1 MEFPKT
7 AAPADDS
14 YQSVR
19 PKVLHLFRHGSITA
33 VCVEPRLWIPDPS
46 HSALLVSGAPPHRL
60 NYRTSGR
67 TLQLCLLWSY
77 YLRHYLLI
85 CLAGGLGSLARYE
98 CSLRLQSK
106 FDRDFPLGTLFVNV
120 VGCFLFGLVWTLGE
134 EKMRFSPETRTI
146 LLSGFMGG
154 FTTFSTFGFE
164 TASYLRTGQWTAA
177 LQNISLQVFLG
188 IVAVIAGMAVAR
200 KM

>member
-1 MEFPKT
+1 MGMEFPKT

-14 YQSVR
+14 Y
-19 PKVLHLFRHGSITA
+19 
-33 VCVEPRLWIPDPS
+33 
-46 HSALLVSGAPPHRL
+46 
-60 NYRTSGR
+60 
-67 TLQLCLLWSY
+67 QLCLLWSY

-98 CSLRLQSK
+98 CSLRVQSK

-164 TASYLRTGQWTAA
+164 TTSYLRTGQWTAA
-177 LQNISLQVFLG
+177 LQNISLQVLLG
-188 IVAVIAGMAVAR
+188 IVAVIAGMAMAR